1 MNLINK
7 LFFTLCLSLL
17 TTFAYG
23 DTAND
28 ILNRLTD
35 KISSIIENTLGG
47 DTEFSLEFPEDDDVE
62 LEILKFKELD
72 NSDGQNSF
80 SQISLHISLQMKSIP
95 IELCLLNIQVLFL

>member
-7 LFFTLCLSLL
+7 LFFTLCLSLF

-35 KISSIIENTLGG
+35 KISSIVENTLGG

-62 LEILKFKELD
+62 LEILKV
-72 NSDGQNSF
+72 
-80 SQISLHISLQMKSIP
+80 IR
-95 IELCLLNIQVLFL
+95 LFIGYSVSVFLAIR

>member
-1 MNLINK
+1 MYLVNK
-7 LFFTLCLSLL
+7 LIFIVYLSLF

-28 ILNRLTD
+28 IINRLSD
-35 KISSIIENTLGG
+35 KISSIVENTLGG

-72 NSDGQNSF
+72 SSDSQNSF
-80 SQISLHISLQMKSIP
+80 
-95 IELCLLNIQVLFL
+95 